1 MLLMRMM
8 WLQILWPGGQI
19 EWKQVPWGKRG
30 LDTIRK
36 LGGTIIGYE
45 E

>member
-1 MLLMRMM
+1 MM

-36 LGGTIIGYE
+36 LGGTIIGYGE
-45 E
+45 

>member
-36 LGGTIIGYE
+36 LGGTIIGYGE
-45 E
+45 

>member
-30 LDTIRK
+30 LDSIRK
-36 LGGTIIGYE
+36 LGGTIIGYGE
-45 E
+45 

>member
-30 LDTIRK
+30 LDTIRR
-36 LGGTIIGYE
+36 LGGTIIGYGE
-45 E
+45 

>member
-1 MLLMRMM
+1 MLFMRMM

-36 LGGTIIGYE
+36 LGGTIIGYGE
-45 E
+45 